1 MQLTIL
7 GSSASQP
14 APGDACSSYLVQDGD
29 TAVLLDCGSGTL
41 GRLQEHIDPSSIDA
55 IFVSHMH
62 PDHYI
67 DLIAL
72 RYGRRYG
79 AAGAREIPVH
89 LPPGGGD
96 KLQRVSEAISSTQP
110 FFPGALTLSDYTPGV
125 EVEVGELCIRP
136 HEVVHGIRSFGMHVS
151 GPAGAIA
158 YSSDTVRCDE
168 LVDLARGADL
178 LLAENTLGGGAPSHH
193 DPVTHMSAEEAGS
206 VATEAGVPRL
216 VLTHFWYTADRD
228 LARRE
233 AASTFRG
240 QVTAARPGL
249 KIAI

>member
-41 GRLQEHIDPSSIDA
+41 GRLQEHVDPSAIDA

-89 LPPGGGD
+89 LPPGGSD

-110 FFPGALTLSDYTPGV
+110 FFPGALQLTDYEPGQ
-125 EVEVGELCIRP
+125 EYAIDGLCVRP
-136 HEVVHGIRSFGMHVS
+136 HEVVHGIRSFGMRVS
-151 GPAGAIA
+151 GSSGTIA
-158 YSSDTVRCDE
+158 YSSDTVMCDE
-168 LVDLARGADL
+168 LIELARGADL

-193 DPVTHMSAEEAGS
+193 DPVTHISAEQAGV
-206 VATEAGVPRL
+206 VATQAGVPRL

-228 LARRE
+228 LACRE

-240 QVTAARPGL
+240 HVVAARPGL
-249 KIAI
+249 KISI